1 MPVFNKFQYE
11 VVPGFFQQDDPT
23 VDPSTFEYTCDFSL
37 IARPDPSQQTT
48 HSTPWARFS
57 ETRTQMN
64 ESAPDD
70 AQYSTCSSLVG
81 TDKDG
86 ITWQSQNTAPKHGTL
101 DHFSKLDS
109 SDGMDFVD
117 ARLTETGRQQARLAH
132 ETFAHA
138 LDAGLPPPERYLV
151 SPLDRCLETCR
162 ITFGGL
168 EVPPNRPF
176 RPVIH
181 ENIREVFGEH
191 TCDKRSTKT
200 AIQARHPGLFE
211 FEQGFAVDDPYW
223 KAEVRETGAEVDTR
237 ICRFLDDLFASAT
250 DVRVWSFTVHSGVI
264 ASFLRVVGHRTFAV
278 QTGAVIPVLL
288 KVTRN
293 TKS

>member
-1 MPVFNKFQYE
+1 MSVFNKFEYE
-11 VVPGFFQQDDPT
+11 VAPGFFQQDDPT
-23 VDPSTFEYTCDFSL
+23 VDPSTCEYTRDFGL

-48 HSTPWARFS
+48 HSTPWSRFS
-57 ETRTQMN
+57 ETLSQMN
-64 ESAPDD
+64 ASALDD
-70 AQYSTCSSLVG
+70 AQFHLFFLGRHGQGWHNVAESKYG
-81 TDKDG
+81 TKAWD
-86 ITWQSQNTAPKHGTL
+86 

-168 EVPPNRPF
+168 ALPPNRPF

-200 AIQARHPGLFE
+200 AIQARHPDLFE

-223 KAEVRETGAEVDTR
+223 KADVRETDAEVDTR
-237 ICRFLDDLFASAT
+237 ICRFLDDLFASAPNA
-250 DVRVWSFTVHSGVI
+250 RVWSFTVHSGVI
-264 ASFLRVVGHRTFAV
+264 ASFLRVVGHREFAV

-288 KVTRN
+288 NVTRN